1 MKLSGFRAES
11 DLVGRRVRLYWTLTP
26 NSGETLSNR
35 PRVRIRR
42 KQRDFEFPAPTDP
55 DPFQVFDSNLFPA
68 PGDGAIEL
76 PAREERNDDG
86 GIALVTATSAA
97 RNVAGQLMES
107 ARLTVRA
114 RLATDR
120 SVLDWEIEF
129 LDYGNLD
136 SGLIPGKPLYYQLET
151 LPPATPEFHRS
162 TVTPTEVY
170 LLGKKMYELLPG
182 VSRRHDTALAAQLA
196 ETAHIREGVQRT
208 GQLRRYL
215 DLFGVAF
222 DSMRSTAEGL
232 RNLRDVDNSDHR
244 YLSLLAAWIG
254 WDLSFNATV
263 PTQRHEIRY
272 APALYR
278 VTGTHLG
285 CEIWVHRLTGWNPRI
300 KEFARNVFLT
310 NHVQDP
316 NDPGDNGSRTVD
328 TRDTSAL
335 AAMGTFEDRVDYT
348 YDTAEGD
355 GDWFSAKTIGIFV
368 RPPAGEDAALVAR
381 KKKRLLQNAYLFV
394 PCNIRVVVVI
404 ETELTSGES
413 GGAAPLLQGSQD
425 N

>member
-1 MKLSGFRAES
+1 MKLSGFRADS
-11 DLVGRRVRLYWTLTP
+11 DLVGRRVRLFWTWTP
-26 NSGETLSNR
+26 DPGETLAAA
-35 PRVRIRR
+35 PRVRVRR
-42 KQRDFEFPAPTDP
+42 KSRDFEFPAPVDP
-55 DPFQVFDSNLFPA
+55 DPFLVFDSGAFPSS
-68 PGDGAIEL
+68 GDGAIEL
-76 PAREERNDDG
+76 PSREERRDDG
-86 GIALVTATSAA
+86 GITLVTATSST
-97 RNVAGQLMES
+97 RNVGGQLSES

-114 RLATDR
+114 RLAPDR
-120 SVLDWEIEF
+120 SALDWELEF

-136 SGLIPGKPLYYQLET
+136 TGLPPGKPIYYQLET
-151 LPPATPEFHRS
+151 LAPAIPESHRA
-162 TVTPTEVY
+162 TITPTEVY
-170 LLGKKMYELLPG
+170 LLGKKMYEMLPG
-182 VSRRHDTALAAQLA
+182 VSRRHDTTLAPQPA

-232 RNLRDVDNSDHR
+232 RDLRDVDNSDHR
-244 YLSLLAAWIG
+244 YLPLLAEWIG
-254 WDLSFNATV
+254 WDLSFNATI

-310 NHVQDP
+310 NHLPDP
-316 NDPGDNGSRTVD
+316 NDPSDNGSRTVD
-328 TRDTSAL
+328 TRDKAAL

-348 YDTAEGD
+348 YDTGEGD
-355 GDWFSAKTIGIFV
+355 GDWYSAKTIGIFV
-368 RPPAGEDAALVAR
+368 RPPAGEGADLVAR

-394 PCNIRVVVVI
+394 PCNIRAVVVI
-404 ETELTSGES
+404 ETDLATGES
-413 GGAAPLLQGSQD
+413 GGAAPLLQGAQD